1 MLSTVIFVLAA
12 ILIFGFLVASHEL
25 GHCVAAKLCGVQVN
39 EYSVGMGP
47 LIWQKQRGETLYSLR
62 AVPFGGY
69 CAMEGED
76 EDTGNERS
84 FVRQKAWKKFLILVA
99 GAFVNFLTGVII
111 ILVLYSGA
119 GAFLTDEITGFADGF
134 PLEGEMG
141 LMSGDVFY
149 KIDGYRTYVRGD
161 ASLFLSFH
169 QGDTIDLTVLRDGRK
184 VTLNDFPMTRQ
195 TYVGSDGEEYTG
207 FGLYVGVHAEEAT
220 FSNKLRYTWLQALDF
235 VQLVRFSLTQ
245 LFTGGASVKDLTGPV
260 GIVSTV
266 TQMGKQSETARDA
279 AENIL
284 YFAALIAVNLAVM
297 NLLPFPALDG
307 GRVLFLLLDQI
318 SLLFFH
324 RTVPEKYQMAVNAVG
339 MAALLTLMLLVTVQ
353 DVVRL
358 FQ

>member
-1 MLSTVIFVLAA
+1 MSTVIYVIAA

-25 GHCVAAKLCGVQVN
+25 GHCVVAKLCGVQVN
-39 EYSVGMGP
+39 EYSIGMGP
-47 LIWQKQRGETLYSLR
+47 LIWQKQHGETLYSLR

-99 GAFVNFLTGVII
+99 GAFMNFLTGVVI

-134 PLEGEMG
+134 PLEGETG
-141 LMSGDVFY
+141 LMSGDIFY

-169 QGDTIDLTVLRDGRK
+169 QGDTIDLTVIRDGEK
-184 VTLNDFPMTRQ
+184 VALNDFPMTRR
-195 TYVGSDGEEYTG
+195 TYVGLDGEEYTG
-207 FGLYVGVHAEEAT
+207 FGLTVGVHAEEAT
-220 FSNKLRYTWLQALDF
+220 LGAKLRYTWLQALDF
-235 VQLVRFSLTQ
+235 VQLVRFSLIQ

-266 TQMGKQSETARDA
+266 TEMGKQSENAKA
-279 AENIL
+279 ALENIL

-307 GRVLFLLLDQI
+307 GRVLFLFLDQI

-353 DVVRL
+353 DVIKL
-358 FQ
+358 FR